1 MSTIYILLTRSKT
14 LLSRTIHTLTGD
26 SFTHVSLAF
35 DARLESLCSFS
46 RIVSILP
53 LPSGL
58 MHERLDR
65 GYFGGHPHIRCA
77 LYALEVP
84 HDAFCA
90 ARLRVTQMLAVRSR
104 YHYSVRGLFL
114 CRMGIRE
121 ERPHYYFCSQ
131 FVAHVL
137 EESGALSLPK
147 PPSLM
152 RPQDFASLPGLFPCF
167 CGELCELK
175 QLVSSRPARCV
186 HPL

>member
-65 GYFGGHPHIRCA
+65 G
-77 LYALEVP
+77 
-84 HDAFCA
+84 
-90 ARLRVTQMLAVRSR
+90 
-104 YHYSVRGLFL
+104 
-114 CRMGIRE
+114 
-121 ERPHYYFCSQ
+121 
-131 FVAHVL
+131 
-137 EESGALSLPK
+137 
-147 PPSLM
+147 
-152 RPQDFASLPGLFPCF
+152 
-167 CGELCELK
+167 
-175 QLVSSRPARCV
+175 
-186 HPL
+186 